1 VKKIR
6 IQINEHKNT
15 VTFSISCQHAK
26 PDVIKMGG
34 DRDISIIMYEALSA
48 KIFYM
53 FASSSSFSFL
63 DWVCSENVERWF
75 FKSRHVEG

>member
-1 VKKIR
+1 
-6 IQINEHKNT
+6 
-15 VTFSISCQHAK
+15 
-26 PDVIKMGG
+26 MGG